1 MKKMLKYYIGDKM
14 KSILLIIKGF
24 FIGLA
29 NVVPGVSGGTIALI
43 LGIYEKLINTISHFM
58 KNIKENILFILPI
71 GIGMILSILISSG
84 IIDAAY
90 KNYPLST
97 TLFFVGLVLGGIPF
111 SYKKIKNKKNISN
124 WLVFLMTFTL
134 VIIMSLLNS
143 NSLNSVTLNNLD
155 MLGYI
160 KLFLIGVIA
169 SGTMIIP
176 GISGSLVLM
185 LLGYYYPIIE
195 LIKELTHFN
204 NLGNNLLIALVFGLG
219 LIIGIIGFVKI
230 IEFLFKKYE
239 NKTNYGVL
247 GFICASV
254 VAIPLST
261 FLKINYTF
269 LPLELIVGLVLIVI
283 GFIISSKL
291 GDK

>member
-1 MKKMLKYYIGDKM
+1 M
-14 KSILLIIKGF
+14 KSIILIIKGF

-29 NVVPGVSGGTIALI
+29 NVIPGVSGGTIALI
-43 LGIYEKLINTISHFM
+43 LGIYEKLINTISHFT
-58 KNIKENILFILPI
+58 KKIKENILFILPI
-71 GIGMILSILISSG
+71 GIGMVLSILLSSG
-84 IIDAAY
+84 VIDYSY
-90 KNYPLST
+90 KNYPLAT
-97 TLFFVGLVLGGIPF
+97 TLFFIGLVLGGVPF
-111 SYKKIKNKKNISN
+111 SYKKIKNKNNISN
-124 WLVFLMTFTL
+124 WFIFLITFIL
-134 VIIMSLLNS
+134 VITMSLLNGYS
-143 NSLNSVTLNNLD
+143 TNEVTLINLD
-155 MLGYI
+155 LFDYL
-160 KLFLIGVIA
+160 KLFLVGIVA

-185 LLGYYYPIIE
+185 LLGYYYPIIN
-195 LIKELTHFN
+195 LVKELTHFD
-204 NLGNNLLIALVFGLG
+204 NLGNNILIALIFGIG
-219 LIIGIIGFVKI
+219 LIIGIIGFAKL

-247 GFICASV
+247 GFICASI

-269 LPLELIVGLVLIVI
+269 LPLELVIGILLVII

>member
-1 MKKMLKYYIGDKM
+1 M
-14 KSILLIIKGF
+14 KSIILIIKGF

-29 NVVPGVSGGTIALI
+29 NVIPGVSGGTIALI
-43 LGIYEKLINTISHFM
+43 LGIYEKLINTISHFT
-58 KNIKENILFILPI
+58 KKIKENILFILPI
-71 GIGMILSILISSG
+71 GIGMVLSILLSSG
-84 IIDAAY
+84 VIDYSY
-90 KNYPLST
+90 KNYPLAT
-97 TLFFVGLVLGGIPF
+97 TLFFIGLVLGGVPF
-111 SYKKIKNKKNISN
+111 SYKKIKNKNNISN
-124 WLVFLMTFTL
+124 WLIFLITFIL
-134 VIIMSLLNS
+134 VITMSLLNG
-143 NSLNSVTLNNLD
+143 NSTNEVTLINLD
-155 MLGYI
+155 LFDYL
-160 KLFLIGVIA
+160 KLFLVGIVA

-185 LLGYYYPIIE
+185 LLGYYYPIIN
-195 LIKELTHFN
+195 LVKELTHFD
-204 NLGNNLLIALVFGLG
+204 NLGNNILIALIFGIG
-219 LIIGIIGFVKI
+219 LIIGIIGFAKL

-247 GFICASV
+247 GFICASI

-269 LPLELIVGLVLIVI
+269 LPLELVMGILLVII

>member
-1 MKKMLKYYIGDKM
+1 M
-14 KSILLIIKGF
+14 KSIILIIKGF

-29 NVVPGVSGGTIALI
+29 NVIPGVSGGTIALI
-43 LGIYEKLINTISHFM
+43 LGIYEKLINTISHFT
-58 KNIKENILFILPI
+58 KKIKENILFILPI
-71 GIGMILSILISSG
+71 GIGMVLSILLSSG
-84 IIDAAY
+84 VIDYSY
-90 KNYPLST
+90 KNYPLAT
-97 TLFFVGLVLGGIPF
+97 TLFFIGLVLGGVPF
-111 SYKKIKNKKNISN
+111 SYKKIKNKNNISN
-124 WLVFLMTFTL
+124 WLIFLITFIL
-134 VIIMSLLNS
+134 VITMSLLNG
-143 NSLNSVTLNNLD
+143 NSTNEVTLINLD
-155 MLGYI
+155 LFDYL
-160 KLFLIGVIA
+160 KLFLVGIVA

-185 LLGYYYPIIE
+185 LLGYYYPIIN
-195 LIKELTHFN
+195 LVKELTHFD
-204 NLGNNLLIALVFGLG
+204 NLGNNLLIALIFGIG
-219 LIIGIIGFVKI
+219 LIIGIIGFAKL

-247 GFICASV
+247 GFICASI

-269 LPLELIVGLVLIVI
+269 LPLELVIGILLVII

>member
-1 MKKMLKYYIGDKM
+1 M
-14 KSILLIIKGF
+14 KSIILIIKGF

-29 NVVPGVSGGTIALI
+29 NVIPGVSGGTIALI
-43 LGIYEKLINTISHFM
+43 LGIYEKLINTISHFT
-58 KNIKENILFILPI
+58 KKIKENILFILPI
-71 GIGMILSILISSG
+71 GIGMVLSILLSSG
-84 IIDAAY
+84 IIDYSY
-90 KNYPLST
+90 KNYPLAT
-97 TLFFVGLVLGGIPF
+97 TLFFIGLVLGGVPF
-111 SYKKIKNKKNISN
+111 SYKKIKNKNNISN
-124 WLVFLMTFTL
+124 WLIFLITFIL
-134 VIIMSLLNS
+134 VITMSLLNG
-143 NSLNSVTLNNLD
+143 NSTNEVTLINLD
-155 MLGYI
+155 LFDYL
-160 KLFLIGVIA
+160 KLFLVGIVA

-185 LLGYYYPIIE
+185 LLGYYYPIIN
-195 LIKELTHFN
+195 LVKELTHFD
-204 NLGNNLLIALVFGLG
+204 NLGNNILIALIFGIG
-219 LIIGIIGFVKI
+219 LIIGIIGFAKL

-247 GFICASV
+247 GFICASI

-269 LPLELIVGLVLIVI
+269 LPLELVIGILLVII